1 MARTE
6 GLSQG
11 LYRGLGPNIA
21 RNGIVNV
28 CEIVVYD
35 VIKETILTT
44 GLLADGV
51 LCHFSSALVAGFTA
65 TLVASPVDVVK
76 TRYMNSPRGEY
87 RSVHTCIITRDK
99 KFIRT
104 IFRNVIHCAV
114 RTARQE
120 GTRAFYKGFTAS
132 CMRIVSWNIMLWMS
146 YEQLKK
152 GVNVIYANKD

>member
-76 TRYMNSPRGEY
+76 TRYMNSPKGEY
-87 RSVHTCIITRDK
+87 RYI
-99 KFIRT
+99 FI
-104 IFRNVIHCAV
+104 
-114 RTARQE
+114 
-120 GTRAFYKGFTAS
+120 
-132 CMRIVSWNIMLWMS
+132 
-146 YEQLKK
+146 
-152 GVNVIYANKD
+152 NKMGQKSH